1 MSRRWQ
7 TEEMSHEQVVS
18 DNRRADVVRAVSLS
32 DEQMVEVA
40 FGCVE
45 AAGRQELRTCHYTP
59 IGQPCTFSDLL
70 SAVAGSIV
78 RVRAELAAP
87 PAVLVM
93 TRRAILNRA
102 SDARRRRARA
112 QEART

>member
-1 MSRRWQ
+1 MSA
-7 TEEMSHEQVVS
+7 T
-18 DNRRADVVRAVSLS
+18 RRADAVRAVSGLS

-45 AAGRQELRTCHYTP
+45 AAERQELRTCHYTP

-78 RVRAELAAP
+78 RVRAELKADAP
-87 PAVLVM
+87 MVAGLVM
-93 TRRAILNRA
+93 TRKAIVRRA
-102 SDARRRRARA
+102 SYARRRLARA
-112 QEART
+112 QGART

>member
-1 MSRRWQ
+1 MSA
-7 TEEMSHEQVVS
+7 T
-18 DNRRADVVRAVSLS
+18 RRADAVRAVSGLS

-45 AAGRQELRTCHYTP
+45 AAERQELRTCHYTP

-78 RVRAELAAP
+78 KVRRELEDHP
-87 PAVLVM
+87 RPVGPVM
-93 TRRAILNRA
+93 TRKAILDRA
-102 SDARRRRARA
+102 SYARRRLASTPQVR
-112 QEART
+112 